1 VTTASKVLQ
10 PSSGEDSVSN
20 GRILAVM
27 EANEGTAENSGD
39 TIKTLSAPDNGADC
53 LQGPGPSY
61 GNEGCIGP
69 AGAVSESCP
78 LGVMLHDDG
87 SKLRKV
93 PEANVVSI
101 VVIKWE
107 ERTCKST
114 SVN

>member
-1 VTTASKVLQ
+1 MTASKVLQ
-10 PSSGEDSVSN
+10 PSSGEDSISN

-39 TIKTLSAPDNGADC
+39 PIKALSEPDNGADC
-53 LQGPGPSY
+53 LQGSGPSY
-61 GNEGCIGP
+61 GNEGCICP

-87 SKLRKV
+87 RALRKE
-93 PEANVVSI
+93 PEANVISI

-107 ERTCKST
+107 ERACKRD
-114 SVN
+114 SVD

>member
-1 VTTASKVLQ
+1 
-10 PSSGEDSVSN
+10 
-20 GRILAVM
+20 M
-27 EANEGTAENSGD
+27 EASEGTAENNGKL
-39 TIKTLSAPDNGADC
+39 IKTLSALDSGGDC

-69 AGAVSESCP
+69 ASAVSESCP

-87 SKLRKV
+87 SKLRKD

-107 ERTCKST
+107 ESA
-114 SVN
+114 

>member
-1 VTTASKVLQ
+1 
-10 PSSGEDSVSN
+10 
-20 GRILAVM
+20 M
-27 EANEGTAENSGD
+27 EANEGTAENRGD
-39 TIKTLSAPDNGADC
+39 PINTLSALDNGADC

-78 LGVMLHDDG
+78 LGVMQHDDG
-87 SKLRKV
+87 SKLRKE

-107 ERTCKST
+107 ESACKRD